1 MNAVTPSAYQVTMN
15 NTTSLPFVPISP
27 WEAIKLHPIIA
38 FFCVLLVLVGVPGNC
53 FILYIYTKK
62 INLAIFGFFI
72 KTLAVLD
79 LITSIGIIPASLIS
93 KILPNINSS
102 EMCKY
107 ITFVCYF
114 SSSTTG
120 ILYVVVAVQRFRKI
134 CYPHASQL
142 TMRLATKVTLG
153 CVFFCFVSG
162 LPIVFIMTNS
172 ELYIKWNVDNE
183 ERLVKGLTCDYTET
197 AKDMKISLAFSSWM
211 FIFVVCTVTSL
222 TVLYS
227 KIGLKLRQHFRN
239 MNVSFTSTRRH
250 KQSVTVTA
258 TFFSLTIIYVLS
270 VFPRLVQA
278 MLFSQ
283 SVITSELTF
292 TQVQMSDFAVQFPFV
307 NCVANIFIYGFSSKR
322 FRRVAVSVLC
332 ARSYPDQAA
341 TIDLRSQT
349 KYSQTQTEQS
359 RSNAMI

>member
-1 MNAVTPSAYQVTMN
+1 MTSNIQVTMN
-15 NTTSLPFVPISP
+15 NTTNLPVAPISP

-38 FFCVLLVLVGVPGNC
+38 FFCVLLVLVGIPGNC

-62 INLAIFGFFI
+62 INLDIFGFFI

-93 KILPNINSS
+93 KIFPNINLS

-120 ILYVVVAVQRFRKI
+120 ILYVVIAVQRFMKI
-134 CYPHASQL
+134 CHPHASQL
-142 TMRLATKVTLG
+142 KMHLARKVTLG
-153 CVFFCFVSG
+153 CIIFCFVSG

-172 ELYIKWNVDNE
+172 KLQIKWNVNNE
-183 ERLVKGLTCDYTET
+183 ERLVKGWTCDYTES

-227 KIGLKLRQHFRN
+227 KIGLKLREHTRN
-239 MNVSFTSTRRH
+239 MSVSFRSTRRH
-250 KQSVTVTA
+250 KTSVTVTA
-258 TFFSLTIIYVLS
+258 TFFSLTIIYVVS

-283 SVITSELTF
+283 SVISSDLTF
-292 TQVQMSDFAVQFPFV
+292 TQVQMSDFAVQLPFV
-307 NCVANIFIYGFSSKR
+307 NCVANLFIYGFSSKR
-322 FRRVAVSVLC
+322 FRRVAVTVLC
-332 ARSYPDQAA
+332 GRLHSDQAV
-341 TIDLRSQT
+341 TTDTRSQT
-349 KYSQTQTEQS
+349 KYSRTQTEQS
-359 RSNAMI
+359 RGDAII